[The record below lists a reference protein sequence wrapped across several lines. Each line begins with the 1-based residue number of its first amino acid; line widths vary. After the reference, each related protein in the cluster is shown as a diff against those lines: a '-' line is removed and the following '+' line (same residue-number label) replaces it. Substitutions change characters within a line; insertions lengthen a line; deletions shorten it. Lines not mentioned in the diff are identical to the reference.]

1 MTITRHHSTFN
12 LFRWSAAVLC
22 VCLASASCAKRPDP
36 LPAGYFLFRV
46 SSSEIFLNEP
56 RYGGGI
62 PGLGKTL
69 LSIGHHQNYIFGR
82 SGPGPGAT
90 PGYFLLDTQDGSL
103 QAGLTEAEWLKLTTA
118 AGIPSPPPVGDPQR
132 QTSLRR

>member
-1 MTITRHHSTFN
+1 MTSDRFHSKPIQSLWF
-12 LFRWSAAVLC
+12 AAALS
-22 VCLASASCAKRPDP
+22 VCLACASCAKRPDP
-36 LPAGYFLFRV
+36 LPAGYFLFRA

-56 RYGGGI
+56 KYGGSL

-90 PGYFLLDTQDGSL
+90 PGYFLLDTTDGSL

-118 AGIPSPPPVGDPQR
+118 AGIPNPPPLGDPER
-132 QTSLRR
+132 QTPLRR